1 MEEGSDSF
9 LLLPPTDFHD
19 HMARNFWSLI
29 SYLFLVL
36 VEVCI
41 VGKKLLYLMTFQIGF
56 FFKLRELKHLHF
68 SPIVQLL
75 FIIRSD
81 IEWHRSGHRCTLS
94 SKTYME
100 NIIMKEANV
109 RWIWQWIIVCWYL
122 LTLPVFD
129 ISFPTQGFWKV
140 LMQFVRKDQ
149 QVQKAA
155 AELEMMSCALTMV
168 D

>member
-41 VGKKLLYLMTFQIGF
+41 VGKKTVIFDDFSNLF
-56 FFKLRELKHLHF
+56 FFFQVAGTKTFAFFPNRAVTFHN
-68 SPIVQLL
+68 Q
-75 FIIRSD
+75 
-81 IEWHRSGHRCTLS
+81 EWHRSGHRCTLS

-149 QVQKAA
+149 QVQKAVA
-155 AELEMMSCALTMV
+155 DLKMLSCALTMV